1 LIMKHLRRL
10 TMTAV
15 AVAAT
20 TGMLSPFAVDAQA
33 AQPSRPLLMMAGT
46 NAANG
51 NAVAVFRLDL
61 TATPELVF
69 SELVPTGGSG
79 GNDGERPH
87 TVDWIRD
94 IHPLGLPSVSRLYR
108 KIPAR

>member
-1 LIMKHLRRL
+1 
-10 TMTAV
+10 MTAV

-79 GNDGERPH
+79 GSGGNDGERPH

-94 IHPLGLPSVSRLYR
+94 IHTLGLPSVSRLYR